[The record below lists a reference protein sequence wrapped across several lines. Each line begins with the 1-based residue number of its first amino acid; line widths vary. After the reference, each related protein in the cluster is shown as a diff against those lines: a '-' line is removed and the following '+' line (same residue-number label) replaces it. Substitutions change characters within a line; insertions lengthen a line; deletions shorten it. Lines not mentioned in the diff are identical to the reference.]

1 MMDLDKI
8 ERDLMREV
16 SGVTGI
22 PDGAYNFRVN
32 GKSIGKAVCGSA
44 GRWRRSR
51 G

>member
-22 PDGAYNFRVN
+22 PEGAYNFRVME
-32 GKSIGKAVCGSA
+32 
-44 GRWRRSR
+44 SR
-51 G
+51 LGAIVPIK